1 MSEYKMI
8 YGVTG
13 ALYPIHFTTRWNKLN
28 PLPRA
33 AESVI
38 EMQPK
43 EIIYH
48 ANERLDVEDG
58 IWKSL
63 WQEGHV

>member
-1 MSEYKMI
+1 MLELKSKNSQSLMSEYKMI

-33 AESVI
+33 AESI
-38 EMQPK
+38 MEM
-43 EIIYH
+43 
-48 ANERLDVEDG
+48 
-58 IWKSL
+58 
-63 WQEGHV
+63 